1 MQQIMINLV
10 KNALK
15 FTWQGKIEIFATYD
29 QTDQNL
35 TVQVKDTGMG
45 IAAEDVSKLFSMFGK
60 L

>member
-1 MQQIMINLV
+1 MINLV